1 MSEQLPEK
9 LPMGLNIEL
18 DREEDGRYI
27 AEIPSLPGVLV
38 YGATEAEAIVRAEAL
53 ASEVLANK
61 ATKYVLF

>member
-9 LPMGLNIEL
+9 LPMGLDIEL

-38 YGATEAEAIVRAEAL
+38 YGATEKEAVIRAKTL
-53 ASEVLANK
+53 ASEILASK
-61 ATKYVLF
+61 ATKPVLS